1 MIKTVQGLLR
11 SLPNK
16 KHGLITIG
24 HDANASQFAA
34 VLKDNNVNIVVV
46 TKNGK
51 PVGVISS
58 SDVSNDVADGILGR
72 YASEMMKRD
81 VITVSVDANINDVS
95 KTMTKNN
102 IRHIVVTNNG
112 EWSEILSIKEILDAV
127 TANEQELMLVIFLT
141 NPPTSSL
148 FLRLCFAWS

>member
-1 MIKTVQGLLR
+1 MIKTVQELLR

-24 HDANASQFAA
+24 HDANAGQVAA

-46 TKNGK
+46 TENGK

-58 SDVSNDVADGILGR
+58 SDISGDVADGILGR
-72 YASEMMKRD
+72 YASEMMKKE
-81 VITVSVDANINDVS
+81 VITVSVNANINDVS

-102 IRHIVVTNNG
+102 IRHVVVVNNG
-112 EWSEILSIKEILDAV
+112 EWIEILSIKEILDAV
-127 TANEQELMLVIFLT
+127 TANEQELEDQLEMYKQSGW
-141 NPPTSSL
+141 PPVS
-148 FLRLCFAWS
+148 